1 MYSTDTVTRL
11 VQRLSDSGV
20 ISYMFP
26 GLSHDDPGSKKMVCK
41 APSLPKIARLR
52 EPAVSSKSF
61 RYELRLDKE
70 LEADILS
77 ESDES
82 CQLTEEQ
89 ILDFE
94 ESFREAKVSRIL
106 KAINEIQKEFGVTIE
121 EIEAILSYQVKLSRL
136 LITESSRLFLMDF
149 DSIEVKMDSLT
160 KTVFLL
166 FLAHPEGI
174 EFKNIADYRSEIE
187 SIYGRISHSGNPA
200 TIRSS
205 LDRLC
210 NPVECN
216 SLNEKVSRVKR
227 AFTLATDDRIAKYYY
242 IDGPAGGV
250 RKIALD
256 RSLVVRRG

>member
-26 GLSHDDPGSKKMVCK
+26 GLSLDDPGSKKLVCK
-41 APSLPKIARLR
+41 ATSLPKIARLR

-106 KAINEIQKEFGVTIE
+106 KAINEIQKEFGVTIGE
-121 EIEAILSYQVKLSRL
+121 GEAILS
-136 LITESSRLFLMDF
+136 
-149 DSIEVKMDSLT
+149 
-160 KTVFLL
+160 
-166 FLAHPEGI
+166 
-174 EFKNIADYRSEIE
+174 
-187 SIYGRISHSGNPA
+187 
-200 TIRSS
+200 
-205 LDRLC
+205 
-210 NPVECN
+210 
-216 SLNEKVSRVKR
+216 
-227 AFTLATDDRIAKYYY
+227 
-242 IDGPAGGV
+242 
-250 RKIALD
+250 
-256 RSLVVRRG
+256 